1 MERGIDKFSL
11 SKSIKLRPGAHG
23 LLLRLKISGKSK
35 TTEAS
40 KKTQV
45 ALV

>member
-11 SKSIKLRPGAHG
+11 SKSIKLH
-23 LLLRLKISGKSK
+23 LKISGKSK
-35 TTEAS
+35 DIDAS